1 MAKSCIQTKI
11 RLAYPRHWP
20 RPEDLL
26 HFIESSEFSAGW
38 EQLGL
43 DDEDD
48 LVSLQL
54 CLMAHPDGDE
64 QIPGSGGLRRHRHH
78 FHRAAGTQVV
88 TVFYAYF
95 HEFGIVYL
103 NCMDTGA
110 KVTFSPNELAAIAS
124 SLASVEAQII
134 RLQTIRVRARSIG
147 EQDGGTKN
155 D

>member
-1 MAKSCIQTKI
+1 MAKSCIQTNI
-11 RLAYPRHWP
+11 RLAYPRHLP

-26 HFIESSEFSAGW
+26 HFIESSEFSADW
-38 EQLGL
+38 AKLGL

-64 QIPGSGGLRRHRHH
+64 QIPGSGGLRRHRHR
-78 FHRAAGTQVV
+78 FHRATGVQAV

-95 HEFGIVYL
+95 PEFGIVYL
-103 NCMDTGA
+103 NCVDAGT
-110 KVTFSPNELAAIAS
+110 KVTFSSNEVAAIAL
-124 SLASVEAQII
+124 SLAAVESEII
-134 RLQTIRVRARSIG
+134 RRQTIRARPLSVG
-147 EQDGGTKN
+147 FQDGGTKN